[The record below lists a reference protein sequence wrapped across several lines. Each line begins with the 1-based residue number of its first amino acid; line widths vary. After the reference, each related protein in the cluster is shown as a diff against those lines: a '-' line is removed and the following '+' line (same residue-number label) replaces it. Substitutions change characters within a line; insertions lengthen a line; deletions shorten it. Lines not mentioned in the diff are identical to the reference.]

1 MNDDCTLEIVK
12 FVCSLRF
19 FVGWVWPK
27 ATMDESRFDE
37 MFDPTISTTNADYW
51 KSGTHERF
59 IVKISDEVREINY
72 IHLWILKSFVLS
84 TWPVHA
90 PLYPL
95 YPYFWDTGGHL
106 LFCFHL
112 FKQKMMEPNPHKWAH
127 CIYCQNKDSKLGW
140 FWSGVMEERGFNSSQ
155 ISFLIVKHTLAVKIV
170 L

>member
-51 KSGTHERF
+51 NPWKVHCKNQRRSPRNQLHSSLDT
-59 IVKISDEVREINY
+59 EV
-72 IHLWILKSFVLS
+72 
-84 TWPVHA
+84 
-90 PLYPL
+90 LYPL

-106 LFCFHL
+106 LFCFPL

>member
-72 IHLWILKSFVLS
+72 IHLWILKSFI
-84 TWPVHA
+84 
-90 PLYPL
+90 
-95 YPYFWDTGGHL
+95 
-106 LFCFHL
+106 
-112 FKQKMMEPNPHKWAH
+112 H
-127 CIYCQNKDSKLGW
+127 CIPTFETLEATFYFVFPFLNRKWWSPIPTNGHIAYIVRTKIASLDDSDQ
-140 FWSGVMEERGFNSSQ
+140 E
-155 ISFLIVKHTLAVKIV
+155 
-170 L
+170 